1 MQTNFAI
8 KHKKMKLKTALFLLL
23 CPLTS
28 CAQDIKK
35 TSDLMTCEPGWDIY
49 TAGTYRYGPCF
60 IQYEDGSIE
69 GWFAATGGEYGDV
82 IYNEK
87 GDKSPL
93 KIASYNSIAQSFEV
107 GYDFYQAKICC
118 PTWNSDD
125 QTVTIAVYPWK
136 TTYKRT
142 ITQEPLYTKKVNMKD
157 NGWIPVYYSPEA
169 ETDASILFPTGKYLI
184 LLKDGS
190 STAGVWY
197 FTKRLGKFNGTA
209 FQNGN
214 PVDGSYQVKIQERM
228 SDVDIYWDKATYQR
242 STDGGKTWSKE
253 ETALLPTQGAQDQL
267 SVCDPGLYK
276 WNGYYYCGYTSTI
289 DTRGTDNDLYIAR
302 STSPTGPW
310 EKWNGTG
317 WGGQPKPIIVY
328 TGDNSKW
335 GIGEP
340 SMVVK
345 DGTLYLYYTYDEGT
359 PTTRLATVDVN
370 DENWPAHLQKQG
382 TVINKRLY
390 TASDHCDVK
399 YCDAIGKF
407 IAVHT
412 SNRMTQNG
420 YINVWISDDGKNF
433 TRLGKLEGTTGVGL
447 HNCGISGDEIGHI
460 DLQKPQFIAY
470 AYGIDSWGVW
480 NTHLQP
486 LKFNET
492 LTGLLSPR
500 SSKESQTGYYDL
512 QGRKVEKNKKGI
524 IIEKGKKK
532 LNKK

>member
-1 MQTNFAI
+1 
-8 KHKKMKLKTALFLLL
+8 MKLKTALFLLL

-28 CAQDIKK
+28 CAQDVKK
-35 TSDLMTCEPGWDIY
+35 TADLMTCEPGWDIY

-87 GDKSPL
+87 SDKSPL

-142 ITQEPLYTKKVNMKD
+142 IAQEPLYTKKVNMKD
-157 NGWIPVYYSPEA
+157 NGWIPVYYSSEA
-169 ETDASILFPTGKYLI
+169 ETDASILFPAGKYLI

-359 PTTRLATVDVN
+359 PTTRLATADVN

-524 IIEKGKKK
+524 IIIEKGKKK